1 MLFNILFFIVIF
13 IIIIKKVN
21 EKPAKG
27 KTPEF
32 RPLEL
37 RNNNPVNVNN
47 VNNLNNVNRV
57 NNVNNINNV
66 NNANEQ
72 LSEAQKRYQQ
82 RLQEYQS
89 KQQAKPVQQAK
100 TVQPGNAASGNN
112 DIISRA
118 KNNADKLK
126 EDTTLKEIESSHK
139 HSEKQVAKPVEHS
152 QVCQS
157 HLQKD
162 NVIEPGES
170 VLGSI
175 EDLMIKGY
183 SGNMKFERD
192 FVGEALDMVA
202 NFSIQN

>member
-1 MLFNILFFIVIF
+1 MSRVENVNNQRREETMLFNILFFIVVF

-32 RPLEL
+32 RPPEL

-47 VNNLNNVNRV
+47 V
-57 NNVNNINNV
+57 
-66 NNANEQ
+66 NEQ

-89 KQQAKPVQQAK
+89 KQQVKPAQQAKPVQQAK
-100 TVQPGNAASGNN
+100 TVRSINAASGNK

-126 EDTTLKEIESSHK
+126 EDTTLTEIESFHK

-157 HLQKD
+157 HLQND
-162 NVIEPGES
+162 NVIEPSES

>member
-1 MLFNILFFIVIF
+1 M
-13 IIIIKKVN
+13 
-21 EKPAKG
+21 
-27 KTPEF
+27 
-32 RPLEL
+32 
-37 RNNNPVNVNN
+37 NVNN
-47 VNNLNNVNRV
+47 VNNLNRV

-89 KQQAKPVQQAK
+89 KQQGKTVQQAK
-100 TVQPGNAASGNN
+100 TVQNGNAASGNK

-126 EDTTLKEIESSHK
+126 EATTLTESESFPK
-139 HSEKQVAKPVEHS
+139 HSEKQGAKAVEHS

-157 HLQKD
+157 HLQND

>member
-1 MLFNILFFIVIF
+1 MLFNILFFIVVF

-32 RPLEL
+32 RPPEL
-37 RNNNPVNVNN
+37 RNNNSVNVNN
-47 VNNLNNVNRV
+47 V
-57 NNVNNINNV
+57 
-66 NNANEQ
+66 NEQ

-89 KQQAKPVQQAK
+89 KQQVKPAQQAKPVQQAK
-100 TVQPGNAASGNN
+100 TVRSINAASGNK

-126 EDTTLKEIESSHK
+126 EDTTLTEIESFHK

-157 HLQKD
+157 HLQND

-183 SGNMKFERD
+183 SGDMKFERD

>member
-32 RPLEL
+32 RPPEL

-47 VNNLNNVNRV
+47 V
-57 NNVNNINNV
+57 NNV

-89 KQQAKPVQQAK
+89 KQQVKPAQQAK
-100 TVQPGNAASGNN
+100 PVQPGNAASGNK

-157 HLQKD
+157 HLQND

>member
-1 MLFNILFFIVIF
+1 MSRVDNVNNQRREETMLFNILFFIVVF

-32 RPLEL
+32 RPPEL

-47 VNNLNNVNRV
+47 V
-57 NNVNNINNV
+57 
-66 NNANEQ
+66 NEQ

-89 KQQAKPVQQAK
+89 KQQVKPAQQAKPVQQAK
-100 TVQPGNAASGNN
+100 TVRSINAASGNK

-126 EDTTLKEIESSHK
+126 EDTTLTEIESFHK

-157 HLQKD
+157 HLQND
-162 NVIEPGES
+162 NVIEPCES

>member
-32 RPLEL
+32 RPPEL

-47 VNNLNNVNRV
+47 V
-57 NNVNNINNV
+57 NNV

-89 KQQAKPVQQAK
+89 KQQVKPAQQAK
-100 TVQPGNAASGNN
+100 PVQPGNAASGNK

>member
-1 MLFNILFFIVIF
+1 MLFNILFFIVVF

-32 RPLEL
+32 RPPEL

-47 VNNLNNVNRV
+47 V
-57 NNVNNINNV
+57 
-66 NNANEQ
+66 NEQ

-89 KQQAKPVQQAK
+89 KQQVKPAQQAKPVQQAK
-100 TVQPGNAASGNN
+100 TVRSINAASGNK

-126 EDTTLKEIESSHK
+126 EDTTLTEIESFHK

-152 QVCQS
+152 QMCQS
-157 HLQKD
+157 HLQNV

-170 VLGSI
+170 V
-175 EDLMIKGY
+175 
-183 SGNMKFERD
+183 
-192 FVGEALDMVA
+192 
-202 NFSIQN
+202 

>member
-1 MLFNILFFIVIF
+1 MLFNILFFIVVF

-32 RPLEL
+32 RQPEL

-47 VNNLNNVNRV
+47 V
-57 NNVNNINNV
+57 
-66 NNANEQ
+66 NEQ

-89 KQQAKPVQQAK
+89 KQQVKPAQQGKTVQQAK
-100 TVQPGNAASGNN
+100 TVRSINAASGNK

-126 EDTTLKEIESSHK
+126 EDTTLTEIESFHK

-157 HLQKD
+157 HLQND

-202 NFSIQN
+202 NF

>member
-21 EKPAKG
+21 EKPTKG
-27 KTPEF
+27 RTPEF
-32 RPLEL
+32 RAPEL
-37 RNNNPVNVNN
+37 RNNNSVNVNN
-47 VNNLNNVNRV
+47 VNNLNRV

-89 KQQAKPVQQAK
+89 KQQGKTVQQAK
-100 TVQPGNAASGNN
+100 TVQTGNAASGNK

-126 EDTTLKEIESSHK
+126 EDTTLTEIESFHK

-157 HLQKD
+157 HLQND

>member
-1 MLFNILFFIVIF
+1 MLFKILFFIVVF

-32 RPLEL
+32 RPPEL
-37 RNNNPVNVNN
+37 RNNNSVNVNN
-47 VNNLNNVNRV
+47 V
-57 NNVNNINNV
+57 
-66 NNANEQ
+66 NEQ

-89 KQQAKPVQQAK
+89 KQQGKTVQQAK
-100 TVQPGNAASGNN
+100 TVWSINAASGNK

-126 EDTTLKEIESSHK
+126 EDTTLTEIESFHK

-183 SGNMKFERD
+183 SGDMKFERD

>member
-21 EKPAKG
+21 EKPTKG
-27 KTPEF
+27 RTPEF
-32 RPLEL
+32 RAPEL
-37 RNNNPVNVNN
+37 RNNNSVNVNN
-47 VNNLNNVNRV
+47 VNNLNRV

-89 KQQAKPVQQAK
+89 KQQGKTVQQAK
-100 TVQPGNAASGNN
+100 TVQTGNAASGNK

-126 EDTTLKEIESSHK
+126 EDTTLTEIESFHK

-157 HLQKD
+157 HLQND

-183 SGNMKFERD
+183 SGNMKFESD